1 MIITQNQFY
10 REFERICKMSLTHS
24 TCRLAIFVSCFNI
37 DAICSSKMLSEYL
50 KKQFIVFQL
59 IPVVGYIDMK
69 EKFMKLDSD
78 IMNVI
83 LIGCGATA
91 DLESFLEIDFTE
103 YLSSDMSAEEAQRL
117 LSLGRLDEVK
127 LTRKIYV
134 VDGHRPWNLDNLYGS
149 PMICCLDDNS
159 AAELNTEK
167 EAFYYLINIP
177 EGASADE
184 AESEESQEE
193 VEDLAGDDDEEE
205 EEEEEL
211 DLEDSLDRKRNR
223 SEHKESNR
231 KKRKRLIDEHQ
242 ETLESYYQQGS
253 TISVP
258 SSHQIYDLLSTLGEI
273 SIDFLW
279 FAVIGSRSLR
289 DVYHRVYDMVYPGLK
304 NEMQRLQSENDSFS
318 MRNDQASR
326 SNGLNGSASSSSL
339 LDFNVSKRAD
349 NTGLQSCKEY
359 TLFLLHHWTLYD
371 AFFYSDYVNSK
382 CHLYSNDGRRL
393 LKTMFARMGISLI
406 QANQNWHYLD
416 LDLKKKLD
424 GLILREVGKFNLTEV
439 IIDGFRRNYG
449 FHGSISSGDY
459 VEAVQ
464 ALLEHAMPHPYENG
478 KSKPILNNGRKNEGK
493 ERRKAGEDGD
503 DGYDENGEDDDDD
516 AGEGENEGGKKHDSG
531 TKNEQFIAGFWRAY
545 DALNSYESVIRGMEI
560 AKFQQQFIFE
570 KGSEIIQKGMVKTQS
585 KFKVVILNES
595 FTTNSSI
602 TRSNFNDSTFNK
614 SASSLKDDR
623 VVDIKTFGNGA
634 SMFQNPLILTK
645 LGNWI
650 LNVQADLDEGLLPLL
665 IGAYNSETSTYLIC
679 GLPSRTSFDD
689 EDEEDEDSDESDAVD
704 TEDSDGDERRQSAK
718 RGKTKHS
725 KRRKQSKNNKVKQQK
740 VILNAFSVLFEKV
753 TQEISI
759 QARMDSFQSAII
771 ELRKE
776 DLTKFLDG
784 LTRYSQ
790 YML

>member
-1 MIITQNQFY
+1 
-10 REFERICKMSLTHS
+10 MSLTHS

-91 DLESFLEIDFTE
+91 DLESFLEIDFTK
-103 YLSSDMSAEEAQRL
+103 YLAPDMSTEDAQRL
-117 LSLGRLDEVK
+117 LSLGKLDEVK

-167 EAFYYLINIP
+167 EAFYYLINVP

-184 AESEESQEE
+184 AESEESEE
-193 VEDLAGDDDEEE
+193 EIEDLADDD
-205 EEEEEL
+205 EL
-211 DLEDSLDRKRNR
+211 DLEESLDRKRNG
-223 SEHKESNR
+223 SDHKESTK
-231 KKRKRLIDEHQ
+231 KKRKRLIDEYH
-242 ETLESYYQQGS
+242 EALESYYQQGS
-253 TISVP
+253 TLSVP
-258 SSHQIYDLLSTLGEI
+258 SSHQIYDLLSTIGEL

-279 FAVIGSRSLR
+279 LAVIGSRSLR
-289 DVYHRVYDMVYPGLK
+289 NIYHRVYEMVYPGLK

-326 SNGLNGSASSSSL
+326 SNGANGSTSSSSL

-464 ALLEHAMPHPYENG
+464 ALLEYAMPQPYENG
-478 KSKPILNNGRKNEGK
+478 KSKSILNNGRRRKDDGK
-493 ERRKAGEDGD
+493 EKRRDGEDRD
-503 DGYDENGEDDDDD
+503 DGYDENDDDEDDDD
-516 AGEGENEGGKKHDSG
+516 EGEDEMGKKHDSR

-602 TRSNFNDSTFNK
+602 TRSNINDSTFNK

-665 IGAYNSETSTYLIC
+665 IGAYNSDTSTYLIC
-679 GLPSRTSFDD
+679 GLPSRTSFEDEDD
-689 EDEEDEDSDESDAVD
+689 EEEDSDESDAFD
-704 TEDSDGDERRQSAK
+704 TEDSDGEERAESAK
-718 RGKTKHS
+718 RRKTKHS
-725 KRRKQSKNNKVKQQK
+725 KRRKQSKSNKVKQQK